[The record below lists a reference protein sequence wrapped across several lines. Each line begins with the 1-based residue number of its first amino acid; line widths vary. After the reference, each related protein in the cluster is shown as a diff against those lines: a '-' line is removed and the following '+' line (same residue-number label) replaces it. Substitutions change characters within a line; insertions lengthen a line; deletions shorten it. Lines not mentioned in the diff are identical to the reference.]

1 LSVENKHICW
11 FCNGELIWGCDFDYE
26 DYGLEGDGI
35 VATLSCKECE
45 AFVEFYSDKKLEE
58 KK

>member
-1 LSVENKHICW
+1 M
-11 FCNGELIWGCDFDYE
+11 IWGCDFDYE

-45 AFVEFYSDKKLEE
+45 AYAEYYSKPSEE
-58 KK
+58 DNGKDNQKSN